1 MLYQESDFKRLR
13 IFLNKI
19 QKEDV
24 YEEKDGELGNLLTNN
39 FGKQVA
45 SLLPKNSN
53 VLDVGCG
60 YGNALELFNSFNFNT
75 TGITIGEDDYNN
87 CKQKG
92 LNVLLM
98 DQSFLHFDDDTFDL
112 VWCRHC
118 LEHSIMP
125 YFTLSEF
132 YRVTKPN
139 GFLYLEL
146 PLAETAAKHETN
158 KNHYSLMNK
167 NMWINLV
174 ERTNYKIID
183 KAESD
188 IAIINTTGK
197 DKFFMLI
204 AKKG

>member
-1 MLYQESDFKRLR
+1 
-13 IFLNKI
+13 
-19 QKEDV
+19 
-24 YEEKDGELGNLLTNN
+24 LGNILTDS

-45 SLLPKNSN
+45 TFLPKNSN

-60 YGNALELFNSFNFNT
+60 YGNALQLFNSFNFNT
-75 TGITIGEDDYNN
+75 TGITIGEDDYNT
-87 CKQKG
+87 CKEKG

-98 DQSFLHFDDDTFDL
+98 DQSFLHFDDETFDL

-146 PLAETAAKHETN
+146 PLADTAALHETN

-167 NMWINLV
+167 SMWIELV

-183 KAESD
+183 KAETD
-188 IAIINTTGK
+188 IAIINSTGK